1 MLVGATARDL
11 LLHHVYGLPVTRAT
25 YDVDFAI
32 LVDSW
37 EQFAT
42 VKQLFLKVPGFI
54 DKARDKQRL
63 FYQQTSHSQGHHL
76 TRACLNFFGLAH
88 SVIYWVS
95 PVAETTP
102 VKLYSLVSRSSLY
115 FRALPK
121 Q

>member
-1 MLVGATARDL
+1 MEPAYLYMLVGATARDL

-54 DKARDKQRL
+54 DKGRDKQRL
-63 FYQQTSHSQGHHL
+63 FYQQSVWSDRRRCADRGLSCEFRRTHSSEPQ
-76 TRACLNFFGLAH
+76 
-88 SVIYWVS
+88 
-95 PVAETTP
+95 AEG
-102 VKLYSLVSRSSLY
+102 SRS
-115 FRALPK
+115 
-121 Q
+121 